1 LSVLVVWLGDVES
14 SGGYSSRRTEIAR
27 QRQVPI
33 RSLRDAV
40 ARTEN
45 IDLEAAGAVIVV
57 RPG

>member
-1 LSVLVVWLGDVES
+1 MLAVAPQPAA
-14 SGGYSSRRTEIAR
+14 I

-33 RSLRDAV
+33 RSLRNAL
-40 ARTEN
+40 ACTEN